1 MSNER
6 EELAFDSIHALAPK
20 IKDGSVSPVEI
31 TEIAL
36 ERTAALNPKLN
47 AFLDIWQDE
56 ALAAATKA
64 EREIAD
70 GNYLG
75 PMHGIPIGLKDL
87 VDVAGKVTTG
97 GSKVLQS
104 NIAAQDATVTDR
116 LNRAGAISIGKTNLV
131 EFAFGAAGVNPYTGD
146 AHNPWDTDKITGGS
160 SSGSGAGV
168 AAGMVYGALG
178 SDTGGSIRMPASLCG
193 IAGLK
198 PTYGRVP
205 RTGVLD
211 LCWSCDHVGPMTR
224 RTADCAHMLN
234 AIAGHDPLDIASSTR
249 PVPDFAADLD
259 KGVDGLR
266 IGVPEHYFFDPDIV
280 DPEVAAAV
288 NNRHRVAG
296 Q

>member
-1 MSNER
+1 MSNKR
-6 EELAFDSIHALAPK
+6 EELAFDSIHELAPK
-20 IKDGSVSPVEI
+20 IKDGSVSPVDI

-70 GNYLG
+70 GRYLG

-146 AHNPWDTDKITGGS
+146 ARNPWDTDKITGGS

-193 IAGLK
+193 IAGFETYIRPCTPYWRPRPLLELRPHGTNDPSNRRLRPHAQRNRRAR
-198 PTYGRVP
+198 PT
-205 RTGVLD
+205 
-211 LCWSCDHVGPMTR
+211 
-224 RTADCAHMLN
+224 
-234 AIAGHDPLDIASSTR
+234 
-249 PVPDFAADLD
+249 
-259 KGVDGLR
+259 
-266 IGVPEHYFFDPDIV
+266 
-280 DPEVAAAV
+280 
-288 NNRHRVAG
+288 RHRVIYTPCSQLRG
-296 Q
+296 RPR